1 MAMRLCETCRS
12 AENPLG
18 RLRFKKH
25 LDGKVYC
32 ENCLPFNVEDLP
44 PVERQV
50 ASSPLP
56 GTSAGS
62 LVVIPCPDC
71 FGEGRASRHPV
82 NKNVSCEAC
91 HGYGSVRIAAN
102 FLAIYKPKGVPAP
115 SVLTE
120 G

>member
-1 MAMRLCETCRS
+1 MAHRLCEVCKS

-32 ENCLPFNVEDLP
+32 EKCLPVNPETLSPPDPVALP
-44 PVERQV
+44 
-50 ASSPLP
+50 ASSFLP
-56 GTSAGS
+56 AQKASAGS

-71 FGEGRASRHPV
+71 RGMSHKPHGKTCE
-82 NKNVSCEAC
+82 SCV
-91 HGYGSVRIAAN
+91 GYGSVRIPASSLN
-102 FLAIYKPKGVPAP
+102 IYRLPGVKAP
-115 SVLTE
+115 ETLTE

>member
-1 MAMRLCETCRS
+1 MAYRLCETCRS

-18 RLRFKKH
+18 KLRFKKH

-32 ENCLPFNVEDLP
+32 ENCIPFNWEEAAP
-44 PVERQV
+44 PPSQP
-50 ASSPLP
+50 SSPLP

-82 NKNVSCEAC
+82 NKNVRCEAC
-91 HGYGSVRIAAN
+91 VGYGAVRIPEN
-102 FLAIYKPKGVPAP
+102 FLKVYTPKGVKPG
-115 SVLTE
+115 VLTE